1 MVGGKAAVYANILFS
16 LSSKGGDVS
25 SSEAL
30 AVVDSRNMLGEN
42 ALWCPREQVLWWFD
56 VVSVVLW
63 RFTPATG
70 RVEQWSLPKRAGS
83 FALRAARGLLFAFQK
98 GFATLEEAGG
108 EFIWRDVAGIA
119 FGDERFNDGK
129 VDRAGRFWA
138 GTLDRNVASPIGQLY
153 RLGTDFQ
160 VTVMD
165 RGFTVSNGI
174 GWSPDDRVMYF
185 TDTTARRIYRYDFD
199 LVSGH
204 VANRRVFVEA
214 APGHGG
220 PDGMTVDAE
229 GYVWSA
235 QFDRWCIHRY
245 APDGSLDRSIR
256 MPVQRPTS
264 CMFGGPDLATLYV
277 TSARVGLAAD
287 AEVTQPQAGN
297 VFALDVGVRGL
308 PEPRF
313 GA

>member
-1 MVGGKAAVYANILFS
+1 MNSSAAT
-16 LSSKGGDVS
+16 
-25 SSEAL
+25 
-30 AVVDSRNMLGEN
+30 AVVECRNMLGEG
-42 ALWCPREQVLWWFD
+42 ALWCPREQVLWWID
-56 VVSVVLW
+56 VSSVILW
-63 RFTPATG
+63 RFAPASG
-70 RVEQWSLPKRAGS
+70 RVEHWPLPKRAGS
-83 FALRAARGLLFAFQK
+83 FALRGERGLLFAFQK
-98 GFATLEEAGG
+98 GFATLDVPGG
-108 EFIWRDVAGIA
+108 DFTWRDVPGIA

-138 GTLDRNVASPIGQLY
+138 GTLDRNVSRAIGQLY
-153 RLGTDFQ
+153 RLGTDYR

-199 LVSGH
+199 LGSGQVS
-204 VANRRVFVEA
+204 NRRVFVEA
-214 APGHGG
+214 EPGHGG
-220 PDGMTVDAE
+220 PDGMTVDAQ

-245 APDGSLDRSIR
+245 APDGSLERSIR
-256 MPVQRPTS
+256 MPVQRPTT

-287 AEVTQPQAGN
+287 ADLTQPQAGN
-297 VFALDVGVRGL
+297 LFALDAGVRGL
-308 PEPRF
+308 PEARF